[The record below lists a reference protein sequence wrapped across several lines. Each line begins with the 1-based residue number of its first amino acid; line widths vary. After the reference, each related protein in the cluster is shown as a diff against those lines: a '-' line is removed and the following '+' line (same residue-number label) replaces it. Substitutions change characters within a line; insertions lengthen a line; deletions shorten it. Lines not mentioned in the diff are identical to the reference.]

1 MTDIDIYEKRIAYLY
16 TTIACLIGICFIHFA
31 IYQRMIQKVEKEKNE
46 IQQELKQC
54 NWELGEVPNGNQKAE
69 E

>member
-16 TTIACLIGICFIHFA
+16 TTIVCLIGICFIDFKICQRA
-31 IYQRMIQKVEKEKNE
+31 IDRVEKEKSK
-46 IQQELKQC
+46 IQEELKEC
-54 NWELGEVPNGNQKAE
+54 KWELGEVPNVNQKVE